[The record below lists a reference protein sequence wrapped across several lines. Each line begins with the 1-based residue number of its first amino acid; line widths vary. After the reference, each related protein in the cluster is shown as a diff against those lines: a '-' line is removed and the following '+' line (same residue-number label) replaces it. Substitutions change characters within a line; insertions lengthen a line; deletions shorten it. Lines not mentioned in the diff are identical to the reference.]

1 MRTGGV
7 LNILG
12 KLLIL
17 ISLCLLTPI
26 PFSLYFKDGMIA
38 TFLLS
43 AGLGAILGLLLLAL
57 FAPEKDL
64 GYRDGFAVVVL
75 SWLGLAFLG
84 ALPFY
89 FSGKMPLFVDCF
101 FESMSGFTTT
111 GILLAIARTCQPGL
125 FAFVPGC
132 RIAKISSVVCDSL
145 PSQKGQARSSKISL
159 EANSTGRRERSV
171 EIIVQ

>member
-26 PFSLYFKDGMIA
+26 PFSLYFEDGMTA

-84 ALPFY
+84 AL
-89 FSGKMPLFVDCF
+89 
-101 FESMSGFTTT
+101 
-111 GILLAIARTCQPGL
+111 
-125 FAFVPGC
+125 
-132 RIAKISSVVCDSL
+132 
-145 PSQKGQARSSKISL
+145 
-159 EANSTGRRERSV
+159 
-171 EIIVQ
+171 